1 MCTQNFDTYLKKYY
15 SKEAFSISTPDD
27 MLKNFHRLDCMSK
40 HTRVYKRIV
49 IFNTILIFI
58 ICLIITGGS
67 VSAAI
72 IIQNILNTHEK
83 GWFFTS
89 NTDSAVVTF
98 DEDSHTVD
106 YQYTIDTDT
115 ITDESFLSEEESF
128 IPSEGKLNTYDNWE
142 DACLVTGI
150 DLIRIDPFVDA
161 KKLSTD
167 IMIDKIGVGEY
178 YSYVRYTYSNNCNLN
193 IIYHYNQSG
202 IAFQEK
208 VFPNEIIYEE
218 TYITKENLSVLI
230 QQPQENIYSVAVAFN
245 NQTLIM
251 DFYEFNIVEV
261 HKAIDSIDF

>member
-1 MCTQNFDTYLKKYY
+1 MNIKDIDKYLGEYYCKDKFDISITEQKKKSLNILTKKSNYT
-15 SKEAFSISTPDD
+15 KV
-27 MLKNFHRLDCMSK
+27 K
-40 HTRVYKRIV
+40 KRILLV
-49 IFNTILIFI
+49 NCIIIFI

-167 IMIDKIGVGEY
+167 IMINKIGVGEY

-202 IAFQEK
+202 IAFQER